1 MIRLLNW
8 FNRTWNKSVFR
19 FHDVATRTNI
29 NFMVKFSIWAHD
41 KLIWELPER
50 LQLISGIPVSEHRLM
65 QELEVTRHQMRYFM
79 DYAEELQNELFRI
92 QEETPES
99 ELVAASI
106 DG

>member
-65 QELEVTRHQMRYFM
+65 QELEVARHQMRYFM

>member
-1 MIRLLNW
+1 MYRILNYV
-8 FNRTWNKSVFR
+8 NRKWNNCVFK
-19 FHDVATRTNI
+19 FHDLATKANI
-29 NFMVKFSIWAHD
+29 SPLVKFSIWAHD

-65 QELEVTRHQMRYFM
+65 QELEVARHQMRYFM